1 MITARAVPHGRAQGP
16 EPTAERVALWRAMHV
31 QVDPPPHVLA
41 DEIGL
46 RLLAP
51 GDDWRARPDMDPVA
65 TRGVR
70 LAMAARARFVEDLVA
85 AQSEHGV
92 LQYVILG
99 AGLDTYA
106 QRRSGHTPRLEVFEV
121 DRPGPQAWKRRRL
134 ADLGL
139 GEPDWLRFA
148 AVDFEDGG
156 SWWQQLRA
164 AGFDGGR
171 PAVVASTGVSMYLT
185 RKATAATLEH
195 LAGLAPG
202 STVAM
207 SFLLPPDLLD
217 GADRAGLEAARNGA
231 RAAGTPF
238 VSFFAPQD
246 MLSLA
251 RHAGFPAVRHVSGR
265 SLADRYFADRP
276 DGLRPS
282 AGEDFLIATT

>member
-1 MITARAVPHGRAQGP
+1 
-16 EPTAERVALWRAMHV
+16 MHV
-31 QVDPPPHVLA
+31 QVDPPPHVLD

-46 RLLAP
+46 RLVAP

-65 TRGVR
+65 TRGLRSAVV
-70 LAMAARARFVEDLVA
+70 ARARFVEDLVA
-85 AQSEHGV
+85 AQFDRGV

-106 QRRSGHTPRLEVFEV
+106 QRRPGHTPRLEVFEV
-121 DRPGPQAWKRRRL
+121 DQPGPQTWKRRRL

-139 GEPDWLRFA
+139 GAPDWLRFV
-148 AVDFEDGG
+148 AVNFEDGR
-156 SWWQQLRA
+156 SWWQQLAA

-171 PAVVASTGVSMYLT
+171 PTVVASTGVTMYLT
-185 RKATAATLEH
+185 REATAATMEQ
-195 LAGLAPG
+195 LAGLASG

-207 SFLLPPDLLD
+207 SFLLPPDLLA
-217 GADRAGLEAARNGA
+217 GADRAGLEASRNGA

-238 VSFFAPQD
+238 VSFFTPQD

-251 RHAGFPAVRHVSGR
+251 RHAGFSTVRHIPGS
-265 SLADRYFADRP
+265 SIADRYFTGRP

-282 AGEDFLIATT
+282 AGEDFLVATT